1 MHIISV
7 IFAAFWAVLLLAE
20 PAHAGPVAGFFA
32 AVKAIAAANVVVG
45 ALIKIGVSIALSA
58 LSTALM
64 GKPRSSGIQTDTTQ
78 EGGTLSQSF
87 IVGRY
92 ATAGTRIAPRMT
104 FGSNNRDMFDVIQL
118 SDMPITAISRISING
133 AWRDMN
139 TGVSWDGITFD
150 AAGELYAADLFLGT
164 QTTASPRLM
173 AKYSSGVERP
183 WQSDMIG
190 RNMAYAVMYHYFKKE
205 EHTGWPEP
213 LFEVQG
219 IRLYDPRKD
228 STIGG
233 SGAHRWNNKA
243 TWEWTENPVV
253 IIYNILRGIELPDG
267 RVWGGKCDA
276 EDLPLSVWAAAANK
290 CDDAVTLAGGG
301 TQARYRCGFEIKV
314 AEDEPAEIIEEL
326 LKSCAGSIVEIGGTY
341 KIRAHGPGLPVYFFS
356 DDDLLVTSGHEFNP
370 FPGLAETYNTIN
382 ASYPEPSSLWESHDA
397 PERTNATWV
406 TEDQGRVLPVSV
418 SLPAVPFSRQVQRL
432 MQAWLRDNRRWRR
445 HTITLGHYAAGVE
458 PLDVVSWTSE
468 RNGYTSKHF
477 DVAQVVENAALV
489 QQWEIREVNPSD
501 YDWETTDELPTYVP
515 SVLPNARVDQPVPGW
530 TVSPAQVFDG
540 AGRPR
545 RAALR
550 FQWTGSDVDANSIR
564 VQIRV
569 QGLTNTWAYTIADVD
584 AGDVVYSSG
593 ILPSVTYEARA
604 RLVQPGPT
612 QWSPWLAATTAELR
626 FGPQDLPSTDWQ
638 SLLTDSAMKSGA
650 PGSAGSVWGKFGA
663 DYDTYCTYG
672 AQSAFANL
680 AGKENA
686 AYCLRIGPVPS
697 SAAPVGFN
705 TQNDDNRFEAEA
717 GETYRVIMKVFL
729 GSGRT
734 FSRVAVSWRDINGAE
749 ISVSSGTTFDLTVT
763 GQWLFVYGD
772 FVAPAGAVLG
782 IPRFLRV
789 NNDLNS
795 GNCFLS
801 RPRIMRRNF
810 SDLTNDG
817 DVSLEWDAY
826 TAGWMTYNGNSGGN
840 VQSIA
845 LNQSIVSGKTI
856 AVIFSAQVGL
866 ERTGSAG
873 RAKGRVT
880 FIIEIAADSIYT
892 TFATFEVQHRV
903 AVSEEI
909 QFPVVFTQKLAVPS
923 TVNAINIYAVAEGE
937 NDVSGAGNV
946 FRLSKRR
953 LQVTVIRK

>member
-20 PAHAGPVAGFFA
+20 PAHAGPVGMLFTAVAKLA
-32 AVKAIAAANVVVG
+32 ATNVVVG
-45 ALIKIGVSIALSA
+45 ALVKIGVSIALSA

-78 EGGTLSQSF
+78 EGGTLSQSI

-104 FGSNNRDMFDVIQL
+104 FGSNNRDMFDVIQI
-118 SDMPITAISRISING
+118 SDMPITGISRISING

-190 RNMAYAVMYHYFKKE
+190 RGMAYAVLYHYFKKE
-205 EHTGWPEP
+205 EHSSWPEP

-243 TWEWTENPVV
+243 TWEWTENPIV

-276 EDLPLSVWAAAANK
+276 EDLPLSIWAAAANK
-290 CDDAVTLAGGG
+290 CDEAVTLAGGG

-314 AEDEPAEIIEEL
+314 ADDEPAEIIEEL

-458 PLDVVSWTSE
+458 PLDVVAWTSE

-515 SVLPNARVDQPVPGW
+515 SVIPNARVDQPVPGW
-530 TVSPAQVFDG
+530 TVSPAQVLDG

-626 FGPQDLPSTDWQ
+626 LGSQDLPSTDWQ
-638 SLLTDSAMKSGA
+638 SLLTDSAMRSGA
-650 PGSAGSVWGKFGA
+650 PGTAGSVWGRF
-663 DYDTYCTYG
+663 DVTYHDTYCTYG
-672 AQSAFANL
+672 AQSEFANL

-686 AYCLRIGPVPS
+686 SHCLRIFAVPS
-697 SAAPVGFN
+697 SVASVGLN
-705 TQNDDNRFEAEA
+705 TQGNDNRFEAEA
-717 GETYRVIMKVFL
+717 GEKYRVVMKVFL

-734 FSRVAVSWRDINGAE
+734 FARVGVSWRDINGAE
-749 ISVSSGTTFDLTVT
+749 ISVSSGTTFDLTTT
-763 GQWLFVYGD
+763 GQWISVFGD

-782 IPRFLRV
+782 VPRFLRIG
-789 NNDLNS
+789 NDLNS
-795 GNCFLS
+795 GACYFA

-810 SDLTNDG
+810 DDVTDNG
-817 DVSLEWDAY
+817 DVSLEWNTY
-826 TAGWMTYNGNSGGN
+826 TAGLVTFSGNSGG
-840 VQSIA
+840 SIIA
-845 LNQSIVSGKTI
+845 SIIINDTDAAKVIGKQAFIT
-856 AVIFSAQVGL
+856 FSAQVGL

-873 RAKGRVT
+873 RARG
-880 FIIEIAADSIYT
+880 IISFTDQGGTVLS
-892 TFATFEVQHRV
+892 TFAVQHRV

-909 QFPVVFTQKLAVPS
+909 QFPITITRKVTIPFALPLEFQVR
-923 TVNAINIYAVAEGE
+923 AESE
-937 NDVSGAGNV
+937 NDAAGAGNV
-946 FRLSKRR
+946 FRMRYRR
-953 LQVTVIRK
+953 FEVTAVLK

>member
-20 PAHAGPVAGFFA
+20 PAHAGPVGMLFTAVAKLA
-32 AVKAIAAANVVVG
+32 ATNVVVG
-45 ALIKIGVSIALSA
+45 ALVKIGVSIALSA

-118 SDMPITAISRISING
+118 SDMPITGISRISING

-233 SGAHRWNNKA
+233 SGAHRWANKA

-267 RVWGGKCDA
+267 RVWGGKCDE

-290 CDDAVTLAGGG
+290 CDELVTLAGGG

-356 DDDLLVTSGHEFNP
+356 DDDLLVTSGHEFTP

-458 PLDVVSWTSE
+458 PLDVVAWTSE

-530 TVSPAQVFDG
+530 TVSPAIAYDG

-550 FQWTGSDVDANSIR
+550 FQWTGSAVDADAIR

-569 QGLTNTWAYTIADVD
+569 QGLTRVWTHTITDVE
-584 AGDVVYSSG
+584 AGDEDYSNG
-593 ILPSVTYEARA
+593 ILPNITYEARA
-604 RLVQPGPT
+604 RLRQDGPT
-612 QWSPWLAATTAELR
+612 QWSAWMAATTGELR
-626 FGPQDLPSTDWQ
+626 LGPLDLPAADYQ
-638 SLLTDSAMKSGA
+638 SLLTDSPMETGA
-650 PGSAGSVWGKFGA
+650 PGSQGSVWAKFGS
-663 DYDTYCTYG
+663 YDTYCLFGTQGVDFTAMAG
-672 AQSAFANL
+672 A
-680 AGKENA
+680 ENA
-686 AYCLRIGPVPS
+686 PYCLRIGAIP
-697 SAAPVGFN
+697 AAGAASGFICTGAGN
-705 TQNDDNRFEAEA
+705 QIEAEA
-717 GETYRVIMKVFL
+717 GEKYRVSMKVWVN
-729 GSGRT
+729 SGT
-734 FSRVAVSWRDINGAE
+734 AVMRCGISWRDRTGAE
-749 ISVSSGTTFDLTVT
+749 IAYTGDGRTLTTT
-763 GQWLFVYGD
+763 GQWLTVNGD
-772 FVAPAGAVLG
+772 FTAPAGAVKG
-782 IPRFLRV
+782 IPRWTRAAD
-789 NNDLNS
+789 DLNS
-795 GNCFLS
+795 GNVFIA
-801 RPRIMRRNF
+801 RPRVMRRNF
-810 SDLTNDG
+810 DDVTDNG
-817 DVSLEWDAY
+817 DVSLEWNSYAAAWETFTGNAGPTSIDSITISDTDAQKIIGKG
-826 TAGWMTYNGNSGGN
+826 AFITY
-840 VQSIA
+840 
-845 LNQSIVSGKTI
+845 
-856 AVIFSAQVGL
+856 SAQIGL

-873 RAKGRVT
+873 RARGVISFET
-880 FIIEIAADSIYT
+880 GGGTVLA
-892 TFATFEVQHRV
+892 TFAVQHRV
-903 AVSEEI
+903 AVNEEI
-909 QFPVVFTQKLAVPS
+909 QFPVTITRKVTVPIELPL
-923 TVNAINIYAVAEGE
+923 TLLVRATGE
-937 NDVSGAGNV
+937 NDAAGAGNV
-946 FRLSKRR
+946 FRLRYRR
-953 LQVTVIRK
+953 LEITAVRK

>member
-20 PAHAGPVAGFFA
+20 PAHAGPVGMLFTAVAKLA
-32 AVKAIAAANVVVG
+32 ATNVVVG
-45 ALIKIGVSIALSA
+45 ALVKIGVSIALSA

-104 FGSNNRDMFDVIQL
+104 FGSNNRDMFDVIQI
-118 SDMPITAISRISING
+118 SDLPITGISRISING

-139 TGVSWDGITFD
+139 TGVSWDGIEFD
-150 AAGELYAADLFLGT
+150 AAGELYAADLFLGD

-190 RNMAYAVMYHYFKKE
+190 RGMAYAVMYHYFKKE
-205 EHTGWPEP
+205 EHSSWPEP

-219 IRLYDPRKD
+219 IKLYDPRKD

-233 SGAHRWNNKA
+233 SGAHRWANKA

-290 CDDAVTLAGGG
+290 CDELVTLAGGG

-418 SLPAVPFSRQVQRL
+418 SLPAVPFALQVQRL

-501 YDWETTDELPTYVP
+501 YDSETTDELPTYVP
-515 SVLPNARVDQPVPGW
+515 SVIPNARVDQPVPGW
-530 TVSPAQVFDG
+530 TVSPAQVLDG

-550 FQWTGSDVDANSIR
+550 FQWEGDEIDADSIR

-569 QGLTNTWAYTIADVD
+569 QGLTNTWTYTIADVD

-612 QWSPWLAATTAELR
+612 QWSPWLAATTADLTL
-626 FGPQDLPSTDWQ
+626 GPRDIPSIDWQ
-638 SLLTDSAMKSGA
+638 SLLPDSAMASGA
-650 PGSAGSVWGKFGA
+650 PGSLGSVWGKIGGA
-663 DYDTYCTYG
+663 AYDTYCTYG
-672 AQSAFANL
+672 AQTDFALL

-686 AYCLRIGPVPS
+686 SHCVRIGPNPA
-697 SAAPVGFN
+697 SAATVGFG
-705 TQNDDNRFEAEA
+705 TQGNDNRIDVEP
-717 GETYRVIMKVFL
+717 GETYRVSCRVYFA
-729 GSGRT
+729 GGRT
-734 FSRVAVSWRDINGAE
+734 FARVLMLWRDINGAD
-749 ISVSSGTTFDLTVT
+749 ISTSLGAIFDLTT
-763 GQWLFVYGD
+763 AGQWLTVYGD
-772 FVAPAGAVLG
+772 FVAPAGAVYG
-782 IPRFLRV
+782 IPRFARIA
-789 NNDLNS
+789 NDLNA
-795 GNCFLS
+795 GNAYFS
-801 RPRIMRRNF
+801 RPRAMRRNF
-810 SDLTNDG
+810 NDVTNDG
-817 DVSLEWDAY
+817 DVSLEWSSYA
-826 TAGWMTYNGNSGGN
+826 AGWETFFGD
-840 VQSIA
+840 
-845 LNQSIVSGKTI
+845 VSGSVGSVSSNDASINGKQAFVT
-856 AVIFSAQVGL
+856 FSAQVGL
-866 ERTGSAG
+866 ERGTSG
-873 RAKGRVT
+873 RAAGILELNVNGT
-880 FIIEIAADSIYT
+880 VV
-892 TFATFEVQHRV
+892 ATFNVQHRV
-903 AVSEEI
+903 AIAEEI
-909 QFPVVFTQKLAVPS
+909 QFPVTLTRKVTLPASGSVS
-923 TVNAINIYAVAEGE
+923 IWVTASVNDGTSI
-937 NDVSGAGNV
+937 
-946 FRLSKRR
+946 FRLRYRKLEMS
-953 LQVTVIRK
+953 VIKK

>member
-64 GKPRSSGIQTDTTQ
+64 GKPRPSGIQTDTTQ

-104 FGSNNRDMFDVIQL
+104 FGSSHKEMLDAIQI
-118 SDMPITAISRISING
+118 SDMPITAISRIAVNG
-133 AWRDMN
+133 AWRAMT
-139 TGVSWDGITFD
+139 TGVDHDGWVFD
-150 AAGELYAADLFLGT
+150 YSGELYAADVFLGA
-164 QTTASPRLM
+164 QTTAS
-173 AKYSSGVERP
+173 AKLIEAAGGDPERP
-183 WQSDMIG
+183 WSSDMIG
-190 RNMAYAVMYHYFKKE
+190 RGMAYAAVYHYFNKE
-205 EHTGWPEP
+205 EHSSWPEV

-233 SGAHRWNNKA
+233 SGAHRWANKA

-253 IIYNILRGIELPDG
+253 IIYNILRGIEIPDG

-290 CDDAVTLAGGG
+290 CDEAVTISGGG

-326 LKSCAGSIVEIGGTY
+326 LKSCSGSIVEIGGTY
-341 KIRAHGPGLPVYFFS
+341 KIRAHGAGLPVYFFS
-356 DDDLLVTSGHEFNP
+356 DDDLLVTSGHEFTP

-382 ASYPEPSSLWESHDA
+382 ASYPEPSSMWESHDA
-397 PERTNATWV
+397 PERTNAAWV

-418 SLPAVPFSRQVQRL
+418 SLPAVPFARQVQRL

-458 PLDVVSWTSE
+458 PLDVVAWTSE

-515 SVLPNARVDQPVPGW
+515 SVIPNARVDQPVPGW
-530 TVSPAQVFDG
+530 TVSPAQVLDG

-550 FQWTGSDVDANSIR
+550 FQWDGDEIDADSIR

-569 QGLTNTWAYTIADVD
+569 QGLMNTWAYTIADVD

-612 QWSPWLAATTAELR
+612 QWSPWLAATTADLT
-626 FGPQDLPSTDWQ
+626 FGPRDIPSIDWQ
-638 SLLTDSAMKSGA
+638 SLLPDSAMASGA
-650 PGSAGSVWGKFGA
+650 PGSLGSVWGKIGGT

-672 AQSAFANL
+672 AQTDFALL

-686 AYCLRIGPVPS
+686 SHCVRIGANPA
-697 SAAPVGFN
+697 SAATVGFG
-705 TQNDDNRFEAEA
+705 TQGNDNRFEAEA
-717 GETYRVIMKVFL
+717 GETYRASCRVYFA
-729 GSGRT
+729 GGRT
-734 FSRVAVSWRDINGAE
+734 FARVAISWRGITGSE
-749 ISVSSGTTFDLTVT
+749 IDVSTGTTFDLTT
-763 GQWLFVYGD
+763 AGQWLTVYGD
-772 FVAPAGAVLG
+772 FVAPAGAVYG
-782 IPRFLRV
+782 IPRFMRV
-789 NNDLNS
+789 ANDLNA
-795 GNCFLS
+795 GNAYFA
-801 RPRIMRRNF
+801 RPRAMRRNF
-810 SDLTNDG
+810 NDLTNDG
-817 DVSLEWDAY
+817 DVSLEWSSYA
-826 TAGWMTYNGNSGGN
+826 AGWETFFGD
-840 VQSIA
+840 
-845 LNQSIVSGKTI
+845 VSGSVGIVVSNDPSINGRQAFVT
-856 AVIFSAQVGL
+856 FSAQVGL
-866 ERTGSAG
+866 ERGVSG
-873 RAKGRVT
+873 RAAGILELNVNGT
-880 FIIEIAADSIYT
+880 VV
-892 TFATFEVQHRV
+892 ATYNVQHRV
-903 AVSEEI
+903 AIAEEI
-909 QFPVVFTQKLAVPS
+909 QFPVTLTRKVTLPS
-923 TVNAINIYAVAEGE
+923 SGSVNIWVTAIV
-937 NDVSGAGNV
+937 NDGAST
-946 FRLSKRR
+946 FRLRYRKLEMS
-953 LQVTVIRK
+953 VIKK

>member
-1 MHIISV
+1 MRIHLV
-7 IFAAFWAVLLLAE
+7 ILAAFWAVFLLAG
-20 PAHAGPVAGFFA
+20 PASADPITGFFA
-32 AVKAIAAANVVVG
+32 AVKAVGLASAIASTAWAAG
-45 ALIKIGVSIALSA
+45 LLKIGISIALSA

-64 GKPRSSGIQTDTTQ
+64 VKPRSSGIQTDTTQ

-104 FGSNNRDMFDVIQL
+104 FGSNNRDMFDVIQI
-118 SDMPITAISRISING
+118 SDMPITGISRIAING
-133 AWRDMN
+133 QWEPMN

-150 AAGELYAADLFLGT
+150 AAGTLYAADLFLGT

-190 RNMAYAVMYHYFKKE
+190 RGMAYAVMYHYFKKE
-205 EHTGWPEP
+205 EHSSWPEP

-290 CDDAVTLAGGG
+290 CDEAVTLAGGG

-341 KIRAHGPGLPVYFFS
+341 KIRAHGPGLPVYFFT

-432 MQAWLRDNRRWRR
+432 MQAWLKDNRRWRR

-458 PLDVVSWTSE
+458 PLDVVAWTSE

-489 QQWEIREVNPSD
+489 QQWEIREVNPND
-501 YDWETTDELPTYVP
+501 YDWTTTDELPTYTP
-515 SVLPNARVDQPVPGW
+515 SVIPDGPRTWPVPGW
-530 TVSPAQVFDG
+530 TVSATTVKDG
-540 AGRPR
+540 AGRDR

-550 FQWTGSDVDANSIR
+550 FQWDGDDVDADSIR

-604 RLVQPGPT
+604 RLRQPGPT

-638 SLLTDSAMKSGA
+638 SLLTDSAMRSGA
-650 PGSAGSVWGKFGA
+650 PGSPGSVWGKFGS
-663 DYDTYCTYG
+663 YDTYCTYG
-672 AQSAFANL
+672 AQTDFANL

-686 AYCLRIGPVPS
+686 AYCVRIAPVPS
-697 SAAPVGFN
+697 SAGIAAGFN
-705 TQNDDNRFEAEA
+705 VQGDDQRFDAEE
-717 GETYRVIMKVFL
+717 GNTYRSSMRVFNM
-729 GSGRT
+729 GRT
-734 FSRVAVSWRDINGAE
+734 IARVLVSWRNISGSE
-749 ISVSSGTTFDLTVT
+749 ISVAPSAPFDLTTT
-763 GQWLFVYGD
+763 GQWISVFGD
-772 FVAPAGAVLG
+772 FVAPAGAVYG
-782 IPRFLRV
+782 VPRFVR
-789 NNDLNS
+789 NNDDLN
-795 GNCFLS
+795 GGQCYLS
-801 RPRIMRRNF
+801 RPRVMRRNF
-810 SDLTNDG
+810 DDITNDG
-817 DVSLEWDAY
+817 DVSLEWNSY
-826 TAGWMTYNGNSGGN
+826 TAGWTSFPAITGG
-840 VQSIA
+840 VAST
-845 LNQSIVSGKTI
+845 LTI
-856 AVIFSAQVGL
+856 SDPSAYGRTVFVTFSAQIGI
-866 ERTGSAG
+866 ERTVAG
-873 RAKGRVT
+873 LAGG
-880 FIIEIAADSIYT
+880 IIE
-892 TFATFEVQHRV
+892 FEYNGGVDFGLFTVQHRV
-903 AVSEEI
+903 AASEEL
-909 QFPVVFTQKLAVPS
+909 QTVVSVTRKLVLPSSGPVD
-923 TVNAINIYAVAEGE
+923 I
-937 NDVSGAGNV
+937 DVKISSNSASET
-946 FRLSKRR
+946 FRARYRR
-953 LQVTVIRK
+953 LEVTVIKK

>member
-20 PAHAGPVAGFFA
+20 PAHAGPVGMLFT
-32 AVKAIAAANVVVG
+32 AVAKLAAANVVVG
-45 ALIKIGVSIALSA
+45 ALVKIGISIALSA

-104 FGSNNRDMFDVIQL
+104 FGSNNRDMFDVIQI
-118 SDMPITAISRISING
+118 SDLPITGISRISING
-133 AWRDMN
+133 AWREMN

-190 RNMAYAVMYHYFKKE
+190 RGMAYAVLYHYFKKE
-205 EHTGWPEP
+205 EHSSWPEP

-290 CDDAVTLAGGG
+290 CDELVTLVGGG
-301 TQARYRCGFEIKV
+301 TQARYRCGFEVKV

-326 LKSCAGSIVEIGGTY
+326 LKSCTGSIVEIGGTY

-406 TEDQGRVLPVSV
+406 TDDQGRVLPVSV

-458 PLDVVSWTSE
+458 PLDVVAWTSE

-515 SVLPNARVDQPVPGW
+515 SVIPNARVDQPVPGW
-530 TVSPAQVFDG
+530 TVSPAQVLDG

-550 FQWTGSDVDANSIR
+550 FQWDGDEIDANSIR

-626 FGPQDLPSTDWQ
+626 LGSQDLPSTDWQ
-638 SLLTDSAMKSGA
+638 SLLTDSAMASGA
-650 PGSAGSVWGKFGA
+650 PGSQGSVWGKLGG
-663 DYDTYCTYG
+663 YDTYCTYG
-672 AQSAFANL
+672 TQGVFYPVL
-680 AGKENA
+680 AGSENA
-686 AYCLRIGPVPS
+686 RYCVRVDPIPA
-697 SAAPVGFN
+697 SAAFSGFN
-705 TQNDDNRFEAEA
+705 TQGEDNRFEVEP
-717 GETYRVIMKVFL
+717 GETYRVSMRVRLI
-729 GSGRT
+729 SGRALVRT
-734 FSRVAVSWRDINGAE
+734 SISWLNVAGAE
-749 ISVSSGTTFDLTVT
+749 IAISSGTTFDLTTT
-763 GQWLFVYGD
+763 GQWIPVYAD
-772 FVAPAGAVLG
+772 LVAPAGAVYG
-782 IPRFLRV
+782 VPRFIRM
-789 NNDLNS
+789 NSDLNA
-795 GNCFLS
+795 GGCFLS
-801 RPRIMRRNF
+801 RPRVMRRNF

-817 DVSLEWDAY
+817 DVSKEWNNY
-826 TAGWMTYNGNSGGN
+826 TAGWITFVGTSGGDIDAITIN
-840 VQSIA
+840 DPTV
-845 LNQSIVSGKTI
+845 NGKQAFVT
-856 AVIFSAQVGL
+856 FTAQVGL

-873 RAKGRVT
+873 RANGTISIIVDGVT
-880 FIIEIAADSIYT
+880 VSD
-892 TFATFEVQHRV
+892 FAVQHRV
-903 AVSEEI
+903 ATNEEI
-909 QFPVVFTQKLAVPS
+909 QFPI
-923 TVNAINIYAVAEGE
+923 AITRKVTLPASGAFDVEVAGTSI
-937 NDVSGAGNV
+937 NDPPTAGNV
-946 FRLSKRR
+946 FRLRYRR
-953 LQVTVIRK
+953 LEVSVIKK

>member
-1 MHIISV
+1 MRIHLV
-7 IFAAFWAVLLLAE
+7 ILAAFWAVFLLSG
-20 PAHAGPVAGFFA
+20 PASADPITAFFA

-58 LSTALM
+58 LSSALL

-104 FGSNNRDMFDVIQL
+104 FGSNNRDMFDVIQI
-118 SDMPITAISRISING
+118 SDLPITGISRISVNG

-139 TGVSWDGITFD
+139 TGVSWDGIEFD
-150 AAGELYAADLFLGT
+150 AAGELYAADLFLGD
-164 QTTASPRLM
+164 QTAASPRLM

-190 RNMAYAVMYHYFKKE
+190 RGMAYAVMYHYFKKE
-205 EHTGWPEP
+205 EHSSWPEP

-267 RVWGGKCDA
+267 QVWGGGCDE

-290 CDDAVTLAGGG
+290 CDEAAALAGGG
-301 TQARYRCGFEIKV
+301 TQPRYRCGFEIRV

-341 KIRAHGPGLPVYFFS
+341 KIRTHGPGLPVYFFT
-356 DDDLLVTSGHEFNP
+356 DYDLLVTSGHEFTP

-445 HTITLGHYAAGVE
+445 HTITLGHYSAGVE
-458 PLDVVSWTSE
+458 PLDVVAWTSE

-501 YDWETTDELPTYVP
+501 YDWSSSDELPTYVP
-515 SVLPNARVDQPVPGW
+515 SVIPNARVDQPVPGW
-530 TVSPAQVFDG
+530 TVSPAQVLDG

-550 FQWTGSDVDANSIR
+550 FEWDGDEIDADSIR

-569 QGLTNTWAYTIADVD
+569 QGLTNTWTYTIADIE
-584 AGDVVYSSG
+584 AGDVIYSQG

-604 RLVQPGPT
+604 RLKQDGPT
-612 QWSPWLAATTAELR
+612 VWSAWMAATTAELR

-697 SAAPVGFN
+697 SAAAVGFN

-810 SDLTNDG
+810 NDVTNDG
-817 DVSLEWDAY
+817 DVSLEWNTY
-826 TAGWMTYNGNSGGN
+826 TAGWITFTGTSGGTIN
-840 VQSIA
+840 FMSISDPQV
-845 LNQSIVSGKTI
+845 NGKQAFVT
-856 AVIFSAQVGL
+856 FSAQVGL

-873 RAKGRVT
+873 RAAGTLDLRVGGVT
-880 FIIEIAADSIYT
+880 VAS
-892 TFATFEVQHRV
+892 FEVQHRV
-903 AVSEEI
+903 AINEEI
-909 QFPVVFTQKLAVPS
+909 QFPVTITRKVTLPASGSFDVE
-923 TVNAINIYAVAEGE
+923 VAG
-937 NDVSGAGNV
+937 VSVSDPPTAGNN
-946 FRLSKRR
+946 FRLRYRR
-953 LQVTVIRK
+953 LEVSVIKK